1 MFYFEQ
7 ENQVM
12 LFKVSFYTITLWREH
27 QYTTS
32 SFLFFHKKL
41 SLKNK
46 KNIINISCSIKVR
59 IKMRLLI
66 FLVFSQYGLAY
77 KYGIILLISICNW
90 IQN

>member
-46 KNIINISCSIKVR
+46 KIS
-59 IKMRLLI
+59 LT
-66 FLVFSQYGLAY
+66 LVVQ
-77 KYGIILLISICNW
+77 
-90 IQN
+90 